1 LAGESCGPLGSPS
14 TARVVSNTIVASLM
28 RCRAWKPLCQTLFA
42 LRDSYGDGMS
52 LIGNGALCQ
61 TVLSVHK
68 TKPCRLSDMGHAQQ
82 CRSCG
87 TRVRDDLVDHSFFG
101 FAAGCQQAREAV
113 QSSPKE

>member
-1 LAGESCGPLGSPS
+1 MSEKRA
-14 TARVVSNTIVASLM
+14 
-28 RCRAWKPLCQTLFA
+28 CR
-42 LRDSYGDGMS
+42 
-52 LIGNGALCQ
+52 GAE
-61 TVLSVHK
+61 

-87 TRVRDDLVDHSFFG
+87 MRVRDDLVDHSFFG